1 MKITFIYHK
10 NFSPCINSIFNA
22 NAVSEIYILPL
33 SSDAIAPTASHLPN
47 LRGAHLHNLL
57 RHLKVESCH
66 IIPQALSPSKRTKSN
81 LR

>member
-57 RHLKVESCH
+57 VTSFLKLF
-66 IIPQALSPSKRTKSN
+66 PL
-81 LR
+81 LREPRATSDDSE